1 MRVIEPVSQH
11 PGGVLSQLQ
20 VLDATQF
27 IKTIIV
33 LLLPVV
39 GRLFEAFLGSARR
52 LGIDQLPESTGR
64 TQGAAGGSERGFDR
78 SQRYGGVGWKH
89 SLGSSPR
96 GCESVP
102 GASEILQTRLQMES
116 ITV

>member
-52 LGIDQLPESTGR
+52 LGVDQLPESTGR
-64 TQGAAGGSERGFDR
+64 TQGAVGGSERGFDR
-78 SQRYGGVGWKH
+78 SQRHGGVGGKY
-89 SLGSSPR
+89 SRGPSPS
-96 GCESVP
+96 GCDGIP
-102 GASEILQTRLQMES
+102 GTSERLQTRLQMER
-116 ITV
+116 ILV